1 MRAAALVVLAVVD
14 AFAPPQRAVAP
25 SIILHGS
32 KVGVYYGTEGQNTEA
47 AADMLVELLNAK
59 FDGIAGETSFPVD
72 EIDGVEDLMD
82 HELLLV
88 GCPTWN
94 TGADELRSGT
104 DIDDWLYSELPN
116 ADLSGKK
123 VALFGL
129 GDSAGYSG
137 NFCDSVDDCVEIKQ

>member
-1 MRAAALVVLAVVD
+1 MRRPHASPALSPRRAATT
-14 AFAPPQRAVAP
+14 
-25 SIILHGS
+25 
-32 KVGVYYGTEGQNTEA
+32 Y
-47 AADMLVELLNAK
+47 NAH
-59 FDGIAGETSFPVD
+59 A
-72 EIDGVEDLMD
+72 
-82 HELLLV
+82 
-88 GCPTWN
+88 
-94 TGADELRSGT
+94 GT

>member
-1 MRAAALVVLAVVD
+1 MPSGVRTH
-14 AFAPPQRAVAP
+14 PPRRRPRAVAATRRDHRQHAVDA
-25 SIILHGS
+25 ILH
-32 KVGVYYGTEGQNTEA
+32 A
-47 AADMLVELLNAK
+47 
-59 FDGIAGETSFPVD
+59 
-72 EIDGVEDLMD
+72 
-82 HELLLV
+82 
-88 GCPTWN
+88 
-94 TGADELRSGT
+94 GT